1 MEPIITPPETTQLY
15 VSGGLAVVL
24 YILPV
29 TLGHTLLLPMI
40 DGAGNI
46 LTVIAKVLGALVPQ
60 EFVAVTFNVPLV
72 AVGLK
77 SIVTEFPIPFIV

>member
-1 MEPIITPPETTQLY
+1 
-15 VSGGLAVVL
+15 
-24 YILPV
+24 
-29 TLGHTLLLPMI
+29 MI

-77 SIVTEFPIPFIV
+77 SIVTEFPVPFIV